1 MSTDRHDLSGK
12 AVSPIDRTLTK
23 LLYVSTAKYGGD
35 WNSLLHA
42 HAFTELFFVVGGVG
56 QFKFPDRLVPVSAND
71 LVLINPNVEHTEV
84 SLNASPLEYIVL
96 GVSGLEFRLGE
107 DGDDFYS
114 IINLQNSAEDILFY
128 LRTMLR
134 EIEGKAPGYETV
146 CQDLL
151 ELLLISLLR
160 HTRFALAVAAPVQRS
175 SKECAAVRRY
185 IDSHFKETIT
195 LDMLSELSHLNK
207 YYMVHA
213 FGREYGVSPINY
225 LIDCRIRESCHLL
238 AETDHPLAR
247 ISHMLGFSS
256 PSYFSQSF
264 RRLRGMS
271 PMEYRRQKRDG
282 ETVGGGQT

>member
-1 MSTDRHDLSGK
+1 MSNLRVDLNPRGVAPFDRSGM
-12 AVSPIDRTLTK
+12 K

-35 WNSLLHA
+35 WNSLLHT
-42 HAFTELFFVVGGVG
+42 HAFTELFYVVGGQG
-56 QFKFPDRLVPVSAND
+56 QFKIEEKLLGVRADDLILV
-71 LVLINPNVEHTEV
+71 NPNVEHTEV

-96 GVSGLEFRLGE
+96 GVSGLAFQSGE
-107 DGDDFYS
+107 TQDSCYS
-114 IINLQNSAEDILFY
+114 IVNFQGSGEEMLFY

-134 EIEGKAPGYETV
+134 EIEDKAVGWETV

-151 ELLLISLLR
+151 ELLLVRLVRHAEFSLSV
-160 HTRFALAVAAPVQRS
+160 TQTAARS

-185 IDSHFKETIT
+185 IDAHFKETIS
-195 LDMLSELSHLNK
+195 LDQLAEMTHLNK

-213 FGREYGVSPINY
+213 FSREYGVSPINY
-225 LIDCRIRESCHLL
+225 LVSRRIQESLHLL
-238 AETDHPLAR
+238 GETDHPLSQ

-271 PMEYRRQKRDG
+271 PMEYRKQQRDS
-282 ETVGGGQT
+282 V